1 MQSNQSLNAS
11 RKMYDLYLEA
21 SEKRKN
27 KRADPSISWLALV
40 LVCASGLSFSLGKK
54 KKETKQN
61 QTTVLR
67 KGWVQ
72 LFM

>member
-1 MQSNQSLNAS
+1 MCLLIESLLQSNQSLNAS

-54 KKETKQN
+54 KMKQN
-61 QTTVLR
+61 KTKLQC
-67 KGWVQ
+67 
-72 LFM
+72 